1 MVNKTKTR
9 KESFKVKKL
18 AELIVNKR
26 HIVLTVFILFSIISV
41 FLASKVTINNDIAK
55 YLPNT
60 SETRIG
66 MDIMEENFKEIKEST
81 FQIMFKDLQSEEK
94 EEIYQQLEE
103 VEGVSTVDYDETE
116 DYNKEDY
123 TRYAIHVEDTKDSET
138 ATKVYEEI
146 TKKYEDYEIETNG
159 DIAEQ
164 NTEVLPTW
172 IVGLAVGC
180 VLIIL
185 IIMCESYVEPF
196 LFLIA
201 ILVAILLNNGT
212 NIIFGSVSNITS
224 SISAILQ
231 LALSMDY
238 SIMLMNRYAQEK
250 QKEPDKTKAM
260 KNALSNAFTSI
271 SSSSLTTIVGLITL
285 VFMSFKIGRDLGFVL
300 AKGVLFSL
308 ISIFFVL
315 PALILLFDKLIV
327 KTQKRTPHLTLEKLG
342 KFSYKIRPIAIFLF
356 LGAFIISFF
365 LKGNLGILYTSS
377 EEDKI
382 SEIFGT
388 NNQIAIIYK
397 TKDEEAISKHLK
409 GIEEKEKVEQ
419 VLGYGNTINEKLTYN
434 QLQDKLQD
442 FDVDVTIED
451 YLLKILYY
459 NYYNQEE
466 NNTMTFDELVSF
478 IKTEVYNNPKIKE
491 ELDEPT
497 KDNIEKLANFTSEAK
512 INQKRSA
519 NEIANIL
526 GIEKDKMNDLF
537 IYYHSKN
544 TKVTIDL
551 DEFIRFMNQDVL
563 TNQKYAKS
571 VDANSRESLNK
582 LAKFVNKNTI
592 TKKMN
597 SKEMAQLFG
606 MNEATMKDLYTY
618 YISVNGIDTKIS
630 ISEFANFVLSDVLT
644 NSQYASSFNEET
656 INNIK
661 MLATFSNQTT
671 ITKKMNASELANLFG
686 MDENAIKQLM
696 LLKMGKSDNGT
707 TLSIADFINQT
718 IYIKNN
724 TTYLNNVDI
733 SQLEK
738 LAPFAQNQ
746 NNINITKMNQ
756 QALATIFDQVAR
768 SRFC

>member
-1 MVNKTKTR
+1 M
-9 KESFKVKKL
+9 KKITDF
-18 AELIVNKR
+18 IVNKR
-26 HIVLTVFILFSIISV
+26 YIVLAVFIVFSIISII
-41 FLASKVTINNDIAK
+41 LAGKVTINNDIAK
-55 YLPNT
+55 YLPST

-66 MDIMEENFKEIKEST
+66 MDIMEQNFKEIEEST
-81 FQIMFKDLQSEEK
+81 FQIMFTGLTEEQK
-94 EEIYQQLEE
+94 TEIEQQLTEI
-103 VEGVSTVDYDETE
+103 EGVSAVDYDETE
-116 DYNKEDY
+116 AYNKEDY
-123 TRYAIHVEDTKDSET
+123 TLYKIHVNDTEDSEK

-146 TKKYEDYEIETNG
+146 TKKYEDYETHTNG
-159 DIAEQ
+159 SIAEQ
-164 NTEVLPTW
+164 NAEVLPTW
-172 IVGLAVGC
+172 IVALAVGC

-212 NIIFGSVSNITS
+212 NIIFGTVSNITS

-238 SIMLMNRYAQEK
+238 SIMLMNRYSQEK
-250 QKEPDKTKAM
+250 QKESNSVEAM
-260 KNALSNAFTSI
+260 KNALYNAFTSI

-315 PALILLFDKLIV
+315 PALILIFDKIIA
-327 KTQKRTPHLTLEKLG
+327 KTQKRTPHINLEKLG
-342 KFSYKIRPIAIFLF
+342 RFSYKIRPIAIFLF
-356 LGAFIISFF
+356 LGVFIISFL

-382 SEIFGT
+382 SEIFGE

-397 TKDEEAISKHLK
+397 TKDEEAMSKHLK

-434 QLQDKLQD
+434 QLLDKLED
-442 FDVDVTIED
+442 LDADVTIED

-478 IKTEVYNNPKIKE
+478 IQTEVYNNPKIE
-491 ELDEPT
+491 EQLDEPT
-497 KDNIEKLANFTSEAK
+497 RANIDKLANFTSDAQ
-512 INQKRSA
+512 INKKRSA
-519 NEIANIL
+519 DEIASIL
-526 GIEKDKMNDLF
+526 GIEKDKINDIL
-537 IYYHSKN
+537 IYYHAKN
-544 TKVTIDL
+544 TQVSISL
-551 DEFIRFMNQDVL
+551 NEFIRFMNQDVL
-563 TNQKYAKS
+563 TNEKYAKS
-571 VDANSRESLNK
+571 IDANSRESFNK
-582 LAKFVNKNTI
+582 LAKFTNKNTI
-592 TKKMN
+592 GKKMN

-606 MNEATMKDLYTY
+606 MDENTMKDLYTY
-618 YISVNGIDTKIS
+618 YINVNGIDTKIT

-644 NSQYASSFNEET
+644 NSQYANNFNEAT
-656 INNIK
+656 ISQIK
-661 MLATFSNQTT
+661 MLATFSNQAN
-671 ITKKMNASELANLFG
+671 ITKKMNTTELANLFG
-686 MDENAIKQLM
+686 IDENSIKQLM

-707 TLSIADFINQT
+707 VLRIADFINQT
-718 IYIKNN
+718 IYLKNN
-724 TTYLNNVDI
+724 TTYLNDVDI

-738 LAPFAQNQ
+738 LATFATNQ
-746 NNINITKMNQ
+746 NNINTTKMNQ
-756 QALATIFDQVAR
+756 QTLATIFDQVAR
-768 SRFC
+768 KRFCYECVPNS